1 MTDKSNKWIKIYFQV
16 VEKLLKYHNMR
27 QPLPFDKLKIVNYYK
42 NYKLNETYGWKY
54 QRHHIEEIYISGAIL
69 QTYKEAYA
77 KGLSIIVT
85 QEQHCLLH
93 YLIVLAQTTIPNNG
107 MLVQVDIATWDKFV
121 KQQCEIFEVEYVP
134 NWHDYLKSG
143 LEF

>member
-1 MTDKSNKWIKIYFQV
+1 
-16 VEKLLKYHNMR
+16 MR